1 MGAGPIVT
9 SSTDE
14 EVQMIEL
21 SVNDMSCGGCVR
33 AIRAALQAA
42 VPQATLEADVPARR
56 VRIEAP
62 DTERGRI
69 TAALRAAGYDAL
81 PVAPVAVAATAAL
94 GRLGVGGASGSGGC
108 GCSGG
113 GCGGASRAVS
123 AG

>member
-1 MGAGPIVT
+1 
-9 SSTDE
+9 
-14 EVQMIEL
+14 MIEL

-56 VRIEAP
+56 LRIEAP

-69 TAALRAAGYDAL
+69 TAALSAAGYDAV
-81 PVAPVAVAATAAL
+81 PVAPVAVSATGTS
-94 GRLGVGGASGSGGC
+94 GRLGGGASGSGGC

>member
-14 EVQMIEL
+14 EVQMIEMN
-21 SVNDMSCGGCVR
+21 VNDMSCGGCVR

-56 VRIEAP
+56 LRIEAP

-69 TAALRAAGYDAL
+69 TAALSAAGYDAV
-81 PVAPVAVAATAAL
+81 PVAPVAVSATGAP
-94 GRLGVGGASGSGGC
+94 GRLGGGASGSGGC

>member
-1 MGAGPIVT
+1 
-9 SSTDE
+9 
-14 EVQMIEL
+14 MIEL
-21 SVNDMSCGGCVR
+21 SVSDMSCGGCVR
-33 AIRAALQAA
+33 TIRAALLAA

-62 DTERGRI
+62 DSERGRI
-69 TAALRAAGYDAL
+69 TAVLSAAGYDAV
-81 PVAPVAVAATAAL
+81 PVAAVALSSTGKHGPPGSGAA
-94 GRLGVGGASGSGGC
+94 GSGGC

>member
-1 MGAGPIVT
+1 
-9 SSTDE
+9 
-14 EVQMIEL
+14 MIEL

-56 VRIEAP
+56 LRIEAP

-69 TAALRAAGYDAL
+69 TAALSAAGYDAV
-81 PVAPVAVAATAAL
+81 PVAPVAVSATGAS
-94 GRLGVGGASGSGGC
+94 GRLGGGASGSGGC